1 MIERK
6 HGRIIKLN
14 RDGTGVVSSEGIEY
28 AIQRDSISRR
38 AHNSGRIHPNA
49 RVTFEVRHILDGRI
63 RGERMKQRYNVEEID
78 MPDKDGRRI
87 YGWQLWDD
95 GASDNHKVVQT
106 YKDRETAEEQCRR
119 LNEEKP

>member
-1 MIERK
+1 
-6 HGRIIKLN
+6 
-14 RDGTGVVSSEGIEY
+14 
-28 AIQRDSISRR
+28 
-38 AHNSGRIHPNA
+38 
-49 RVTFEVRHILDGRI
+49 
-63 RGERMKQRYNVEEID
+63 MKQRYNVEEID

-106 YKDRETAEEQCRR
+106 YKDRETAEEECRR